1 MTHSLL
7 ESELDRE
14 LLVRVGK
21 DPLTA
26 DLTTHIH
33 PDYTNAQVIAPF
45 FDLKAE
51 EVDKALHDLLFI
63 LKWLVAPT
71 KLKRS
76 FVLSVMKLGG
86 MYEEYKGLL
95 INYEKDEHAAN
106 DINHLIEMKDEAVPL
121 AVSLINEYV
130 DHLDDDYLNERF
142 NRNYE

>member
-1 MTHSLL
+1 M
-7 ESELDRE
+7 
-14 LLVRVGK
+14 
-21 DPLTA
+21 
-26 DLTTHIH
+26 
-33 PDYTNAQVIAPF
+33 VIAPF

-71 KLKRS
+71 KLKRN

-121 AVSLINEYV
+121 AVSLINEYI

>member
-1 MTHSLL
+1 MP
-7 ESELDRE
+7 
-14 LLVRVGK
+14 K
-21 DPLTA
+21 
-26 DLTTHIH
+26 
-33 PDYTNAQVIAPF
+33 
-45 FDLKAE
+45 LKTKSSA
-51 EVDKALHDLLFI
+51 KKRFSA
-63 LKWLVAPT
+63 T
-71 KLKRS
+71 GTGKLKRN
-76 FVLSVMKLGG
+76 FVLGVMKLGG